1 MFHIYKRDDNCNETK
16 LEFIKIE
23 STKENAIKTCRE
35 LNKEYLGQGGY
46 APYCYFEK

>member
-1 MFHIYKRDDNCNETK
+1 MFHIYKRDDNGNETK

-23 STKENAIKTCRE
+23 STKQDAIKTCQE
-35 LNKEYLGQGGY
+35 LNIEYFGTAY